1 MAILSISIPTYN
13 RVEQLK
19 ELVESILF
27 IDTPDI
33 EVVVTNNG
41 CTDGTMAMLRGIDD
55 LRLKVFT
62 NDKPVPGYYNM
73 ILGLF
78 NSNGKY
84 VLHCND
90 RDILCTERLLEFVE
104 FLKNNNYSYISTTR
118 NYLEPTYD
126 LKVYDKGF
134 SSLLNQDYS
143 RHPTGMVFNRYLMNK
158 YLQKETYYKY
168 VNDTFTY
175 CFLLRDLLIYE
186 KSAIY
191 DNRIWNERHSSIKL
205 KLASGSIYKGGLYFE
220 PERICVFMRSVI
232 KHLIGNPYFSL
243 NENQEK
249 TLIISVFKYFKKQL
263 IYKKECFVDNRECAH
278 YGMKQRFISY
288 FEMKKS
294 YLQYLHECD
303 DVLETTPYTDSLNR
317 EWSMEKNKIMK
328 YLLKDCLKADY
339 FILVKKYKRLVDSKY
354 PY

>member
-104 FLKNNNYSYISTTR
+104 F
-118 NYLEPTYD
+118 
-126 LKVYDKGF
+126 
-134 SSLLNQDYS
+134 
-143 RHPTGMVFNRYLMNK
+143 
-158 YLQKETYYKY
+158 
-168 VNDTFTY
+168 
-175 CFLLRDLLIYE
+175 
-186 KSAIY
+186 
-191 DNRIWNERHSSIKL
+191 
-205 KLASGSIYKGGLYFE
+205 
-220 PERICVFMRSVI
+220 
-232 KHLIGNPYFSL
+232 
-243 NENQEK
+243 
-249 TLIISVFKYFKKQL
+249 
-263 IYKKECFVDNRECAH
+263 
-278 YGMKQRFISY
+278 
-288 FEMKKS
+288 
-294 YLQYLHECD
+294 
-303 DVLETTPYTDSLNR
+303 
-317 EWSMEKNKIMK
+317 
-328 YLLKDCLKADY
+328 
-339 FILVKKYKRLVDSKY
+339 
-354 PY
+354 

>member
-168 VNDTFTY
+168 VDDTFTY
-175 CFLLRDLLIYE
+175 CFLLRDLLIY
-186 KSAIY
+186 
-191 DNRIWNERHSSIKL
+191 
-205 KLASGSIYKGGLYFE
+205 
-220 PERICVFMRSVI
+220 
-232 KHLIGNPYFSL
+232 
-243 NENQEK
+243 Q
-249 TLIISVFKYFKKQL
+249 
-263 IYKKECFVDNRECAH
+263 
-278 YGMKQRFISY
+278 
-288 FEMKKS
+288 
-294 YLQYLHECD
+294 
-303 DVLETTPYTDSLNR
+303 
-317 EWSMEKNKIMK
+317 
-328 YLLKDCLKADY
+328 
-339 FILVKKYKRLVDSKY
+339 
-354 PY
+354 